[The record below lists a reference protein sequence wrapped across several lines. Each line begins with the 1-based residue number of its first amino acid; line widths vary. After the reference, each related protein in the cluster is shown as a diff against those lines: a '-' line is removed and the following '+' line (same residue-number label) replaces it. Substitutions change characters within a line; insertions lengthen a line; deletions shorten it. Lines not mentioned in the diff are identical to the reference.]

1 MKYGELTIQVSEQ
14 AYTRLQELTA
24 TGLFGDDP
32 QKTAARLVLEGIRR
46 EFAAGLLHNP
56 LTVFA
61 EAEPVK
67 KCKACGS
74 LNIGPPL
81 AMSPHDLECADCGA
95 AYE

>member
-56 LTVFA
+56 LTVF
-61 EAEPVK
+61 ETEPPVK
-67 KCKACGS
+67 KCAACGS
-74 LNIGPPL
+74 TKIQEPL
-81 AMSPHDLECADCGA
+81 TMSGNDLECADCGT
-95 AYE
+95 AYQ